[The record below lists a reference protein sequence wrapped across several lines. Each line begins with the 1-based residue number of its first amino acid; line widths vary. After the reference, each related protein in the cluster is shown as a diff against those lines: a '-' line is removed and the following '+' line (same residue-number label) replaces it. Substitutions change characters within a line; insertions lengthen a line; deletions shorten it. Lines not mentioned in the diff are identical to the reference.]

1 LKVGEDSIE
10 EILPGGISHAGG
22 LSIYKNDIVVADV
35 QSVKAYST
43 SNGLE
48 TWNYKNTFRVSPI
61 GANTAV
67 STFED
72 YVILTSWVDN
82 TLKIMKPES
91 GEILGSFEGLNVPV
105 SATKFNDSVAV
116 ALDGDGTITLFNFET
131 NESSLLASGFK
142 APTHIINY
150 EDRLLV
156 SDRELG
162 ELILVDEEGNKS
174 TLIRGLNSPEGL
186 ALRGNSI
193 YVFEG
198 DTGEIK
204 EVINGTINTLGTLKP
219 GSRAQSEFQPP
230 SMIFNGLAVHNN
242 FLYVAGEVEKS
253 LFRISLK

>member
-1 LKVGEDSIE
+1 MEQL
-10 EILPGGISHAGG
+10 H
-22 LSIYKNDIVVADV
+22 
-35 QSVKAYST
+35 YST
-43 SNGLE
+43 LRLMNP
-48 TWNYKNTFRVSPI
+48 K
-61 GANTAV
+61 
-67 STFED
+67 
-72 YVILTSWVDN
+72 
-82 TLKIMKPES
+82 
-91 GEILGSFEGLNVPV
+91 
-105 SATKFNDSVAV
+105 
-116 ALDGDGTITLFNFET
+116 
-131 NESSLLASGFK
+131 LLASGFK

-174 TLIRGLNSPEGL
+174 TPHKRAKFTRRL

-219 GSRAQSEFQPP
+219 GSPAQSEFQPP
-230 SMIFNGLAVHNN
+230 SMIFNGLAVHND

-253 LFRISLK
+253 LFRIFLK